1 MSGKKSVEKT
11 SNKPKRAT
19 NNTHS
24 LSLFVRFFP
33 LFFALSSSSFI
44 FPFLC
49 ALIGSR
55 IECGA
60 NFSNCVLD
68 VFFSHHSFTPLSPSK
83 YTKKTDTKCSQQE
96 MHAMRPT
103 LTPTYSSAL
112 TFLASLFCIAFGFIA
127 RDSAREIVELH
138 ARYDEACKEGFFDSE
153 NPPQT
158 EEEYLRSTGN
168 GTTCVVS
175 LGEAP
180 EYIKAPAYVYYGVS
194 SMYQNHRRFVRSRSN
209 EQLMGQRE
217 NGGDVCDPKR
227 TTIDGEDINP
237 CGLAAWS
244 TFNDTFAV
252 NVDGQPRAVSTK
264 DISWKGDRKFKFA
277 NYVAKNVNEDPA
289 TRGGKKIE
297 GTVQEDEHF
306 IVWMRTAS
314 TKTFRKLWGVIET
327 DIDKGQEITVNVTNL
342 YNSYAF
348 GGEKRVYL
356 STTTWLGG
364 KNHAFAMYNIVV
376 GFLLLISSVVLAVL
390 GVGFGRKPK
399 LPEKRL

>member
-1 MSGKKSVEKT
+1 MHPTQKKSLSSKQTRCVVVVVATIIMSGKKSVEK
-11 SNKPKRAT
+11 
-19 NNTHS
+19 
-24 LSLFVRFFP
+24 
-33 LFFALSSSSFI
+33 
-44 FPFLC
+44 
-49 ALIGSR
+49 
-55 IECGA
+55 
-60 NFSNCVLD
+60 
-68 VFFSHHSFTPLSPSK
+68 K

-96 MHAMRPT
+96 MHAMRPM

-138 ARYDEACKEGFFDSE
+138 ARYDEACKEGFSDSE

-289 TRGGKKIE
+289 TRDGKKIE
-297 GTVQEDEHF
+297 GTLQEDEHF

-364 KNHAFAMYNIVV
+364 KNHAFALYNIVV
-376 GFLLLISSVVLAVL
+376 GFLLLISSVGLAVL

>member
-1 MSGKKSVEKT
+1 MNSLDRESMRQHQNAEGGTLRGETDHLSFFYA
-11 SNKPKRAT
+11 PQ
-19 NNTHS
+19 NN
-24 LSLFVRFFP
+24 
-33 LFFALSSSSFI
+33 
-44 FPFLC
+44 
-49 ALIGSR
+49 
-55 IECGA
+55 
-60 NFSNCVLD
+60 
-68 VFFSHHSFTPLSPSK
+68 
-83 YTKKTDTKCSQQE
+83 TDTKCSQQE

-112 TFLASLFCIAFGFIA
+112 TFLASIFCIAFGFIA
-127 RDSAREIVELH
+127 RDSAKEIIELH
-138 ARYDEACKEGFFDSE
+138 ARYDEACKEGFFVSE
-153 NPPQT
+153 NPQT

-227 TTIDGEDINP
+227 TTIGGEDINP

-252 NVDGQPRAVSTK
+252 NVDGQPRTVSTK

-277 NYVAKNVNEDPA
+277 NYMAKNVNDDPV

-376 GFLLLISSVVLAVL
+376 GFLLLISSVGLAVL
-390 GVGFGRKPK
+390 GVGFGREPK

>member
-1 MSGKKSVEKT
+1 
-11 SNKPKRAT
+11 
-19 NNTHS
+19 
-24 LSLFVRFFP
+24 
-33 LFFALSSSSFI
+33 
-44 FPFLC
+44 
-49 ALIGSR
+49 
-55 IECGA
+55 
-60 NFSNCVLD
+60 
-68 VFFSHHSFTPLSPSK
+68 
-83 YTKKTDTKCSQQE
+83 
-96 MHAMRPT
+96 MRPT

-277 NYVAKNVNEDPA
+277 NHVAKNVNEDPA

-306 IVWMRTAS
+306 IVWMRTAGLPN
-314 TKTFRKLWGVIET
+314 FRKLYGKIEGQPFSKGDTLVFSVEQNFAVNDFKGKKSIVIST
-327 DIDKGQEITVNVTNL
+327 VGQ
-342 YNSYAF
+342 F
-348 GGEKRVYL
+348 
-356 STTTWLGG
+356 GG
-364 KNHAFAMYNIVV
+364 KNPYLGVAYIVV
-376 GFLLLISSVVLAVL
+376 GSISLFFGCLFLIKHI
-390 GVGFGRKPK
+390 FYPRKMGDLSK
-399 LPEKRL
+399 LHWS